1 MAHMTVTRKS
11 GALGK
16 ETQLHIIVPNGKV
29 EQPLK
34 VLYLL
39 HGLSDDSSCWSRFT
53 CLERYVRYDDPVIVM
68 PDGGRSFYHD
78 TPYGENYFTY
88 ITQELPEWIQ
98 SVFPVSKKREDT
110 FIAGLS
116 MGGYGALKAALTY
129 PEQYGGVAAFSSVC
143 DVKRHYED
151 QSLPV
156 KIMFGEQPCWE
167 SLDLYELAKKG
178 NLSEQKP
185 KIYQWC
191 GTSDF
196 LYQDNKKFCSF
207 METLSYDYHFYESEG
222 DHMWNYWNEQVEKA
236 MLFFNLTEKQ

>member
-16 ETQLHIIVPNGKV
+16 ETQLHILAPNGRV

-39 HGLSDDSSCWSRFT
+39 HGLSDDSSCWSRLT
-53 CLERYVRYDDPVIVM
+53 SLELFARNGNFLVVM

-88 ITQELPEWIQ
+88 ITKELPDWIRFL
-98 SVFPVSKKREDT
+98 FPVSEKREDT

-151 QSLPV
+151 NSLPV
-156 KIMFGEQPCWE
+156 KVMFGDQPCWDH
-167 SLDLYELAKKG
+167 LDLYELAKRA
-178 NLSEQKP
+178 NCAQQKP
-185 KIYQWC
+185 LIYHWC

-196 LYQDNKKFCSF
+196 LYQDNLNFRAHMESLSF
-207 METLSYDYHFYESEG
+207 DYHFYDGEG
-222 DHMWNYWNEQVEKA
+222 DHMWKYWNEQVEKA
-236 MLFFNLTEKQ
+236 MVFFNLTEKQ